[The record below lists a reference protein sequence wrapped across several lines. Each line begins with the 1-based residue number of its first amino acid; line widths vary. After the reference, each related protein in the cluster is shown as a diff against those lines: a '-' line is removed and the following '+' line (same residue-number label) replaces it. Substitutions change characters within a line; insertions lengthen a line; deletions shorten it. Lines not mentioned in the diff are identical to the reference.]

1 MGAVT
6 ILVNKPA
13 TSNTMKFTT
22 DDGFTGSMH
31 TTPTGFTYKDIPNFG
46 QVEREGK
53 KAITRMVSP
62 GLRQLSFAH
71 TVAALD
77 YQASIQAVAQ
87 RFTNTAARGTKVRF
101 TGGSGPFEQPC
112 WWFIKDLSVTT
123 VQRARNNEPSRV
135 EISWQLEE
143 AVDVTAN
150 IIRPKPVAKKPV
162 SATPPRPV
170 AAPVRTYKVVSG
182 DTLWGIALR
191 FWRNGARWPE
201 IYQANIAVIGRNPNL
216 IFPGQVYRIPG

>member
-13 TSNTMKFTT
+13 TKQTMKFTT

-31 TTPTGFTYKDIPNFG
+31 STPSQFSFTDVPNFG

-53 KAITRMVSP
+53 QTITRMVSR
-62 GLRQLSFAH
+62 GLKTLSFSH

-77 YQASIQAVAQ
+77 YQASIQDVVT
-87 RFTNTAARGTKVRF
+87 RFTNTTRRGTRVRF
-101 TGGSGPFEQPC
+101 TGGSGPFMQPC
-112 WWFIKDLSVTT
+112 WWFIKDMSVSV
-123 VQRARNNEPSRV
+123 VQLALNNEPSRV
-135 EISWQLEE
+135 EISWSLEE

-150 IIRPKPVAKKPV
+150 IIKPKPVVKKPV
-162 SATPPRPV
+162 SKTPPRPV
-170 AAPVRTYKVVSG
+170 AAPVRTYKVVPG

-201 IYQANIAVIGRNPNL
+201 IFNANRNVIKQPNL
-216 IFPGQVYRIPG
+216 IFPGQVFRIPG